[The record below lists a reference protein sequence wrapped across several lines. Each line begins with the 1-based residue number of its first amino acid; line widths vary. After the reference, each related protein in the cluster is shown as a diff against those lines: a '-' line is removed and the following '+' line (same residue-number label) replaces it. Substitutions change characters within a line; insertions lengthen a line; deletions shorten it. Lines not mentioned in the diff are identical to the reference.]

1 MNPNVRANEIV
12 AMFQRYLS
20 TDDRSEIEALT
31 LQELRSADEQLGQRD
46 VGSDFRIAIG
56 NQIKEL
62 ELHEQRN
69 HESKIRA
76 WNLVS
81 GFIIGVAV
89 GVVVGWLLA
98 L

>member
-1 MNPNVRANEIV
+1 MNPNIRANEIV

-56 NQIKEL
+56 HQVKEL
-62 ELHEQRN
+62 ELKEDRRYA
-69 HESKIRA
+69 SKVRA
-76 WNLVS
+76 WNLAA
-81 GFIIGVAV
+81 GFIAGVAV